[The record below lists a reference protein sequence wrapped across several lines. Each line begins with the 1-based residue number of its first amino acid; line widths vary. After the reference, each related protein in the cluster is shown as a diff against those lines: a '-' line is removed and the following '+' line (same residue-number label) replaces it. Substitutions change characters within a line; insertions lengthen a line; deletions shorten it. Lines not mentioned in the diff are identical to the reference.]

1 MKTKSLIILAA
12 AVAATTACV
21 KEQLSTPN
29 LAADGLLR
37 ATVEGVD
44 TRAGFDADGK
54 FYWSDGDQLGVTT
67 SGSPESF
74 SALSLTAGK
83 GTDKGTFEGSIEGTV
98 EGYAVYP
105 FGSHSLSETSLTY
118 VFPES
123 YVYTSVDQD
132 FFSATQGEGNSFNPA
147 MWGKIENGSV
157 SMKHLGGVFCI
168 KIPKMLASGKLT
180 FSTDQQIT
188 GGVTTNL
195 SASGEPALS
204 TAGASSSNN
213 SVTINFS
220 GATADASGVFYVPV
234 PTGNYTNVRIIVNNG
249 SSNIIDAAAGD
260 LKIERKSLKKIELRE
275 GSIDATPAT
284 TSDVENT
291 LKSND
296 AVTVS
301 DQIGSG
307 AEITIPLVENADA
320 SKSIIL
326 NNIGSDASLTLNEAS
341 SDGASSVSDLT
352 LSIPYDEISNT
363 ALDVTINLP
372 NTTVTLAGNI
382 GKADYGTVTA
392 STADNTLI
400 LSSGV
405 SVEEVVVE
413 KGNIRVNNG
422 ASVLALTRA
431 VGNTSTVTVY
441 KEAGAIVPEL
451 GEGFVI
457 EDAAVSD
464 MKAVCANGGEYVLP
478 ADITG
483 DFVISATENVTID
496 LNGHT
501 ITNLSGD
508 TFTVNNGR
516 SLTIKGSGTVDN
528 VTHQKAC
535 IYNNGTVNLVGGTY
549 TRSKEASTSTD
560 SSNGNSYYNILNHGI
575 MTISEGV
582 AITSTGAF
590 SSLIDNGYYNYTE
603 TTNPRVGYVEG
614 TGHANPSLTINGGSF
629 SGGINTIKNDDGA
642 TLVIKDGVFANTT
655 QATVQNNNIAAIN
668 GGVFNPTGSAKDAV
682 QSRYFNSGVNAGQT
696 TITAGTFNGNLYT
709 EGSEA
714 TYTITGGT
722 FSDPDALQYL
732 GDGANVEISL
742 ASDTNLSKSMVV
754 AKGSATINLNTHTLT
769 AASTALEYNSKVTA
783 IAVKDGA
790 SLTVKN
796 GKIGNAENAMWYGIY
811 AYGEANVTLEDV
823 EFSEM
828 VTYAYNGK
836 GKLTA
841 TGCVFRGWLSAW
853 HYGGSFT
860 DCTFTIGK
868 EWYPAAICYGST
880 TFNSCSF
887 FKNGTDAD
895 VYDDSG
901 KPDSDGYYRCDYV
914 VAACNPATTIDF
926 NNCSFIDADNNT
938 TDIAIDN
945 HPYHACGWGDG
956 KVADANI
963 KVNGV
968 EITSKCTDAAA
979 DDDVAQPNDGNI
991 LAESQRK
998 DTTPADGAEQN

>member
-67 SGSPESF
+67 TASSNSF
-74 SALSLTAGK
+74 SALTLE
-83 GTDKGTFEGSIEGTV
+83 EGSGTGSATFDGTISGEI

-105 FGSHSLSETSLTY
+105 YNIGHKITESTLTY
-118 VFPES
+118 NFPAT
-123 YVYTSVDQD
+123 YTYNKVDED
-132 FFSATQGEGNSFNPA
+132 YFSAEKGKGNSFNPA

-168 KIPKMLASGKLT
+168 KIPKMPASGTLT

-188 GGVTTNL
+188 GEFTTDL
-195 SASGEPALS
+195 SASGEPVLS
-204 TAGASSSNN
+204 TAVASGSNN
-213 SVTINFS
+213 SVEIKFS
-220 GATADASGVFYVPV
+220 NATADASGVFYVPV
-234 PTGNYTNVRIIVNNG
+234 PTGNYTNVRIIVNDGN
-249 SSNIIDAAAGD
+249 SNVANTVAGD
-260 LKIERKSLKKIELRE
+260 MIITRKSLKKIELQE
-275 GSIDATPAT
+275 GSIDATPAMI
-284 TSDVENT
+284 SEVENT

-296 AVTVS
+296 AVTVF

-307 AEITIPLVENADA
+307 AEIIIPSVTSADA

-341 SDGASSVSDLT
+341 SDSETSVSDLT
-352 LSIPYDEISNT
+352 LSIPYDEINHT
-363 ALDVTINLP
+363 DLDVTINLP

-382 GKADYGTVTA
+382 GKADYGKVTA

-405 SVEEVVVE
+405 SVIEVVVE

-422 ASVLALTRA
+422 ASVLKLTRA
-431 VGNTSTVTVY
+431 AGNTSTVTVY
-441 KEAGAIVPEL
+441 KEAGASVPENL
-451 GEGFVI
+451 GEDFVI
-457 EDAAVSD
+457 VDAAVND
-464 MKAVCANGGEYVLP
+464 MKEVCANGGEYVLS

-483 DFVISATENVTID
+483 DFVISAARDVTID
-496 LNGHT
+496 LNGYK
-501 ITNLSGD
+501 ITNKSGD
-508 TFTVNNGR
+508 TFTVNNG
-516 SLTIKGSGTVDN
+516 STLTIKGSGTVDN

-535 IYNNGTVNLVGGTY
+535 IYNNGTVRLMGGTY
-549 TRSKEASTSTD
+549 TRSEEASTSVD
-560 SSNGNSYYNILNHGI
+560 DPNGNSYYNILNHGI

-603 TTNPRVGYVEG
+603 TTNPRVGYVAG
-614 TGHANPSLTINGGSF
+614 TGHENPSLTINGGSF
-629 SGGINTIKNDDGA
+629 SGGLNTIKNDDGA
-642 TLVIKDGVFANTT
+642 TLIIEDGVFANTT
-655 QATVQNNNIAAIN
+655 QATVQNNNIATIN

-682 QSRYFNSGVNAGQT
+682 QSKYFNSGVNAGQT
-696 TITAGTFNGNLYT
+696 TITAGTFNGNLST
-709 EGSEA
+709 DESEG

-722 FSDPDALQYL
+722 FSDPNALQYL
-732 GDGANVEISL
+732 GDGANVEICL

-790 SLTVKN
+790 SLIVKN

-823 EFSEM
+823 EFSDM

-841 TGCVFRGWLSAW
+841 TGCVFKGWLSGW
-853 HYGGSFT
+853 HNDGSFN
-860 DCTFTIGK
+860 DCKFTIGK
-868 EWYPAAICYGST
+868 GWYPAAICYGIT
-880 TFNSCSF
+880 TFESCSF

-895 VYDDSG
+895 EYGDLG

-926 NNCSFIDADNNT
+926 NNCSFINENGEKTA
-938 TDIAIDN
+938 DIAIDN

-968 EITSKCTDAAA
+968 VITSKCPDAAA
-979 DDDVAQPNDGNI
+979 
-991 LAESQRK
+991 
-998 DTTPADGAEQN
+998 ADGAEQN